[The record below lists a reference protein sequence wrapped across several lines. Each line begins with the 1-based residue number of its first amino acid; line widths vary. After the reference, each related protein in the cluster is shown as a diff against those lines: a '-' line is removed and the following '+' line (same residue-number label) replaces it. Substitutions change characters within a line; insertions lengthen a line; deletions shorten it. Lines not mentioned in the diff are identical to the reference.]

1 MSQENLLFKEEIL
14 KTVREFKETLTKNFE
29 TKISELTIKNEKL
42 EKILEHLTEDN
53 KKLIDNI
60 TSKQFGMEKVT
71 QLENFKN
78 KTDSMLITHEIRIN
92 NNIEEIGSLRTKYDR
107 ALIDN
112 LLVPGYI
119 GPSCQYKNIGDFI
132 IHNISEISKIKSE
145 REVMKK
151 NFREMR
157 TKTDSVMRTILNLTE
172 SLVKRCNDYTNAQIS
187 DIKSLIY
194 DKVNAI
200 NDKEKEIQESISN
213 FNKEQKNMGLS
224 DKMEE
229 LKEDVLSTIDL
240 RFIENKKNIKEYFY
254 GELNKNNSFLE
265 NYTKNIIEDKIK
277 EINSDIKE
285 LQNKVKNIRFN
296 NNLPLVS
303 PIPKNSIKDENVIV
317 SNSIQN
323 LRKGKTNEFVE
334 VNNNTNNYIPNKTF
348 TNINNMKAMNFKN
361 IIKKNLENKN
371 LEIQKN
377 NNDKSLE
384 SILIEEIE
392 KDNKKKKQQKEIPE
406 IVLKH
411 KESKI
416 LLLNYNKT
424 QKLKRFS
431 NNLHEIKSGKNL
443 QKKFSIFNNN
453 SPNKK
458 DSQTG
463 NDSANATFIQKN
475 DNNENIE
482 NNNNNNNND
491 IKINNNDNDNNKI
504 VNKEDN
510 EINETDNNI
519 HNIEIINNFENN
531 ININNNNK
539 IDNNNNDI
547 NNMNMEQNFK
557 TPLIIKKKHL
567 ITEENIK
574 NIHKILQEGKNN
586 LNNKNKKIN
595 IKDKIIQEKPAQ
607 NIIDELKIPKI
618 LDQRIL
624 SNDELEEIKLNSEKS
639 RSLNKKMN
647 FKIDLNKSV
656 SASYKSIKRNKAYLS
671 PNNKN
676 KTLKNW
682 KKNVIKERNINY
694 NSNGVYNM
702 INLELKHENYT
713 MNGATVLA
721 NKKLENNHVTKMEGQ
736 SSFNRLFNAQIGKNF
751 FQNNEN

>member
-145 REVMKK
+145 REVMKN

-213 FNKEQKNMGLS
+213 FNKEQKNMGLN

-240 RFIENKKNIKEYFY
+240 RFIENKKNIEEYFY

-277 EINSDIKE
+277 EINNDIKE
-285 LQNKVKNIRFN
+285 LQNKIKNIRFN

-371 LEIQKN
+371 FEVQKN

-458 DSQTG
+458 DSQTR

-482 NNNNNNNND
+482 NNNNNN
-491 IKINNNDNDNNKI
+491 
-504 VNKEDN
+504 
-510 EINETDNNI
+510 
-519 HNIEIINNFENN
+519 
-531 ININNNNK
+531 
-539 IDNNNNDI
+539 DI
-547 NNMNMEQNFK
+547 NNMNIDQNYK

-586 LNNKNKKIN
+586 LNNKTIKIN

-607 NIIDELKIPKI
+607 NLIDELKIPKI

-736 SSFNRLFNAQIGKNF
+736 SFNRLFNAQVGKNF

>member
-1 MSQENLLFKEEIL
+1 MSQDNLLFKEEIL

-29 TKISELTIKNEKL
+29 SKISDLNLKNEKL

-53 KKLIDNI
+53 KKLIGNI
-60 TSKQFGMEKVT
+60 TSKQFSLEKIT

-92 NNIEEIGSLRTKYDR
+92 NNIEEIGSMRSKYDR

-145 REVMKK
+145 REVMKN
-151 NFREMR
+151 NFKEMR

-187 DIKSLIY
+187 EIKSLIY
-194 DKVNAI
+194 DKVNSI

-213 FNKEQKNMGLS
+213 FQKEQKNMGLS
-224 DKMEE
+224 DKLEE
-229 LKEDVLSTIDL
+229 IKEDILSTIDL
-240 RFIENKKNIKEYFY
+240 RFIENKKNIEEYFY
-254 GELNKNNSFLE
+254 NELNKNNSFIE
-265 NYTKNIIEDKIK
+265 NYTKNIIEDKLK
-277 EINSDIKE
+277 EINNNINVI
-285 LQNKVKNIRFN
+285 QNKIKNIKSN
-296 NNLPLVS
+296 NNLPLV
-303 PIPKNSIKDENVIV
+303 PKIQKNSIKDENPII

-334 VNNNTNNYIPNKTF
+334 VNNNNNYIPNKTF

-371 LEIQKN
+371 LEVQKN

-384 SILIEEIE
+384 SLLIEEIE
-392 KDNKKKKQQKEIPE
+392 KDNKKKKEQKEIPE

-424 QKLKRFS
+424 QKLRKYS

-443 QKKFSIFNNN
+443 GKKFSVFNIN

-458 DSQTG
+458 ENQIG
-463 NDSANATFIQKN
+463 NDSVNDTFIQKN
-475 DNNENIE
+475 SNINDNDDDENNINNNKKIDNKEDIEIDHIGQNIEIIDNLENNINLDNNNDII
-482 NNNNNNNND
+482 NNNND
-491 IKINNNDNDNNKI
+491 IINNNDD
-504 VNKEDN
+504 
-510 EINETDNNI
+510 IN
-519 HNIEIINNFENN
+519 NN
-531 ININNNNK
+531 INN
-539 IDNNNNDI
+539 
-547 NNMNMEQNFK
+547 EQNFK

-586 LNNKNKKIN
+586 LNKTIKIN

-624 SNDELEEIKLNSEKS
+624 SNDELEEIKLNSEKA

-656 SASYKSIKRNKAYLS
+656 SASYKSVKRNKAYLS

-694 NSNGVYNM
+694 NNNGVYNM
-702 INLELKHENYT
+702 INLELKKENYT

-721 NKKLENNHVTKMEGQ
+721 NKKLENNHVTKIEGQ
-736 SSFNRLFNAQIGKNF
+736 NSFNRLFNAQVSKNIL
-751 FQNNEN
+751 QNNEY

>member
-213 FNKEQKNMGLS
+213 FNKEQKNMGLN

-240 RFIENKKNIKEYFY
+240 RFIENKKNIEEYFY

-277 EINSDIKE
+277 EINNDIKE
-285 LQNKVKNIRFN
+285 LQNKIKNIRFN

-371 LEIQKN
+371 LEVQKN

-384 SILIEEIE
+384 SLLIEEIE
-392 KDNKKKKQQKEIPE
+392 KENKKKKEQKEIPE

-424 QKLKRFS
+424 QKLRKYS

-443 QKKFSIFNNN
+443 GKKFSVFNIN

-458 DSQTG
+458 ENQIG
-463 NDSANATFIQKN
+463 NDSVNDTFIQKN
-475 DNNENIE
+475 SNINDNDDDENNINNNKKIDNKEDIETDHIGQNIEIIDNLENNINLDNNNDII
-482 NNNNNNNND
+482 NNNND
-491 IKINNNDNDNNKI
+491 IINNNDD
-504 VNKEDN
+504 
-510 EINETDNNI
+510 IN
-519 HNIEIINNFENN
+519 NN
-531 ININNNNK
+531 INN
-539 IDNNNNDI
+539 
-547 NNMNMEQNFK
+547 EQNYK

-586 LNNKNKKIN
+586 LNKTIKIN

-671 PNNKN
+671 PTNKN

-682 KKNVIKERNINY
+682 KKNVVKERNINY
-694 NSNGVYNM
+694 NNNGVYNM

-736 SSFNRLFNAQIGKNF
+736 SFNRLFNAQVGKNF

>member
-29 TKISELTIKNEKL
+29 TKISELNIKNTKL

-60 TSKQFGMEKVT
+60 TSKQFSMEKVT
-71 QLENFKN
+71 QLESFKN

-92 NNIEEIGSLRTKYDR
+92 NNMEEISSLRTKYDR

-132 IHNISEISKIKSE
+132 IRNISEISKIKSE
-145 REVMKK
+145 REVMKN

-213 FNKEQKNMGLS
+213 FNKEQKSMGS
-224 DKMEE
+224 NDKMEE
-229 LKEDVLSTIDL
+229 LKEDILSTIDL
-240 RFIENKKNIKEYFY
+240 RFIENKKNIEEYFY

-277 EINSDIKE
+277 EINNNINE

-303 PIPKNSIKDENVIV
+303 PIPKNSIKDENVIIN
-317 SNSIQN
+317 NSIQN

-463 NDSANATFIQKN
+463 NDSANATFNQK
-475 DNNENIE
+475 NENIE
-482 NNNNNNNND
+482 NNDNN
-491 IKINNNDNDNNKI
+491 KINNNDNNKI

-531 ININNNNK
+531 INIDNNNK
-539 IDNNNNDI
+539 IDNNDI
-547 NNMNMEQNFK
+547 NNMNIDQNYK
-557 TPLIIKKKHL
+557 TPPIIKKKHL

-586 LNNKNKKIN
+586 LNNKTIKIN

-624 SNDELEEIKLNSEKS
+624 SNDELEEIKLNSEKT

-676 KTLKNW
+676 KALKNW
-682 KKNVIKERNINY
+682 KKNVIKERNINF
-694 NSNGVYNM
+694 NNNGVYNM
-702 INLELKHENYT
+702 INLELKHENFT

-736 SSFNRLFNAQIGKNF
+736 NSFNRLFNAQVSKNF